1 MPIMNFNISN
11 ENIFD
16 IHVLNYFQ
24 NKYSILFDQIEQN
37 SEEDLINLS
46 TKDPILIIN
55 PCDMTVEEFV
65 DRT

>member
-16 IHVLNYFQ
+16 IHVLKYFQ
-24 NKYSILFDQIEQN
+24 NKYSILFDQIEKN